1 VTTTSRERSAT
12 GRGLEWDERSLVP
25 DRAGVP
31 WWAAVLLAL
40 VLTTA
45 GAFVDMERINR
56 LGIVFQACYFIGC
69 LLAVAVVQR
78 RGLFGPMVQPPLIL
92 AGAVPGVVLLT
103 GSIPQDGGT
112 AAAALVVGTPLINGF
127 PTMATTT
134 IVTVIVGVFRL
145 VTQRPPHDDADP
157 PRDQTADPPRDQP
170 RPSPRR
176 RADSDAP
183 SPRKRR
189 RADS

>member
-1 VTTTSRERSAT
+1 
-12 GRGLEWDERSLVP
+12 
-25 DRAGVP
+25 
-31 WWAAVLLAL
+31 VLLAL

-145 VTQRPPHDDADP
+145 FTQRPPHDDADP
-157 PRDQTADPPRDQP
+157 PRGQAADPPRGQAADPPRGQAAEPARGQADPPRDQP